1 MTNSVIA
8 KSIFLMLF
16 IVAGNTSLCEDKN
29 PTKEIIVGFI
39 KNTDEKDIS
48 AFEKKFNLTLVKKF
62 KRIYAIRYK
71 VSTSID
77 CKKTISAVKREKIV
91 RYAELNGKDTK

>member
-8 KSIFLMLF
+8 KSIFLLLF
-16 IVAGNTSLCEDKN
+16 IVVGNTALCEDKN
-29 PTKEIIVGFI
+29 SPKEIIVGFV
-39 KNTDEKDIS
+39 KNTNEKDIS

-71 VSTSID
+71 VSNSND
-77 CKKTISAVKREKIV
+77 CKKTISQVKREKIV
-91 RYAELNGKDTK
+91 RYAELNGKE